1 MSKHKHKQNKINM
14 SDVLQKMASG
24 ELLICGGSM
33 FTDEENDRLLKNAVE
48 HCLNKK

>member
-1 MSKHKHKQNKINM
+1 LSKDNHKQNEINI
-14 SDVLQKMASG
+14 SDVLKKLESG

-33 FTDEENDRLLKNAVE
+33 FTDEENYRLLKNAVE

>member
-1 MSKHKHKQNKINM
+1 MSRHNHKQNKIKM
-14 SDVLQKMASG
+14 SDVLRKMASG

-48 HCLNKK
+48 HCLNTK

>member
-1 MSKHKHKQNKINM
+1 MSRHNHKQNKIKM
-14 SDVLQKMASG
+14 SDILHKMASG

-48 HCLNKK
+48 HCLNKQ